1 MNPQIENSITEIADK
16 VRDRVEDAVNIARQS
31 TDQAAGRLT
40 RRKKPVKTISR
51 LGLKLSGVTHRTAN
65 KLWKQQTK
73 LVESQID
80 AVAGRLKAAAEAADL
95 RDLVQTQV
103 RLFPENTAR
112 IAGQAR
118 EALGTVKS
126 AGGEM
131 ADLVKGTVAELRG
144 QKPIPKNKADA
155 HKADAHKATAKA
167 PAAKTPT
174 AEATVVETAQPE
186 QAA

>member
-1 MNPQIENSITEIADK
+1 MNMQIENSINEIADK
-16 VRDRVEDAVNIARQS
+16 VRDRVEDAVNVARQS
-31 TDQAAGRLT
+31 TDQAADRLS

-73 LVESQID
+73 LVEGQID
-80 AVAGRLKAAAEAADL
+80 AVAGRLKAAAGAEDL

-118 EALGTVKS
+118 EALGIVKG
-126 AGGEM
+126 AGGEI
-131 ADLVKGTVAELRG
+131 AELVKGTVAELKGR
-144 QKPIPKNKADA
+144 KPNLKKTAA
-155 HKADAHKATAKA
+155 AKA
-167 PAAKTPT
+167 PAAKTAAKTPT
-174 AEATVVETAQPE
+174 AEATAVETAQAE

>member
-1 MNPQIENSITEIADK
+1 MNLQIENSISEIADK
-16 VRDRVEDAVNIARQS
+16 VRDRVEDAVNSARHN
-31 TDQAAGRLT
+31 TDQAASQLT
-40 RRKKPVKTISR
+40 RRKKPVRTISR

-80 AVAGRLKAAAEAADL
+80 AVAGRLKAASAAEDV

-103 RLFPENTAR
+103 RLFPENTAL

-118 EALGTVKS
+118 EALGIVKD
-126 AGGEM
+126 AGGEI
-131 ADLVKGTVAELRG
+131 AELVKGTVAELKG
-144 QKPIPKNKADA
+144 QKPIAKTKAVD
-155 HKADAHKATAKA
+155 KA
-167 PAAKTPT
+167 PAAKSPT
-174 AEATVVETAQPE
+174 AEATEVETAQSE

>member
-1 MNPQIENSITEIADK
+1 MNLQIENSISEITDK
-16 VRDRVEDAVNIARQS
+16 VRDRVEVAVNNARQS

-73 LVESQID
+73 LVEGQID
-80 AVAGRLKAAAEAADL
+80 AVAGRLKAAAQAEDL

-103 RLFPENTAR
+103 RLFPENTGR

-118 EALGTVKS
+118 EALGIVKG
-126 AGGEM
+126 AGGEI
-131 ADLVKGTVAELRG
+131 AELVKGTVAELKG
-144 QKPIPKNKADA
+144 QKANLKKTADA
-155 HKADAHKATAKA
+155 HTADAQTAAAKA

>member
-1 MNPQIENSITEIADK
+1 MNLQIENSISEIADK
-16 VRDRVEDAVNIARQS
+16 VRDRVEDAVNSARHN
-31 TDQAAGRLT
+31 TDQAASRLT

-73 LVESQID
+73 LVEGQID
-80 AVAGRLKAAAEAADL
+80 AVAGRLKAAAQAEDL

-103 RLFPENTAR
+103 RLFPENTGR

-118 EALGTVKS
+118 EALGIVKG
-126 AGGEM
+126 AGGEI
-131 ADLVKGTVAELRG
+131 AELVKGTVAELKG
-144 QKPIPKNKADA
+144 QQPSLKKAA
-155 HKADAHKATAKA
+155 AAKA

-174 AEATVVETAQPE
+174 ADVTEVETAQPE

>member
-1 MNPQIENSITEIADK
+1 MNLQIENSISEIADK
-16 VRDRVEDAVNIARQS
+16 VRDRYEDAVKSARQS

-40 RRKKPVKTISR
+40 RRKKPIKTISR

-118 EALGTVKS
+118 EALGTVKG
-126 AGGEM
+126 AGGEI
-131 ADLVKGTVAELRG
+131 AELVKGTVAELKG
-144 QKPIPKNKADA
+144 QKPNLQKTAA
-155 HKADAHKATAKA
+155 AKA
-167 PAAKTPT
+167 PTAETPT
-174 AEATVVETAQPE
+174 VEETEVDTAQAE